1 MSNPSISA
9 IATQG
14 MDFERSRLEIASLRI
29 SLANVTFSSMVE
41 AESFAGNLLAS
52 QASSNQVDQDSFTI
66 KSVLDK
72 QNPKADEAG
81 YIYKFD
87 IDPTHEM
94 ATLVSAT
101 RAYEANV
108 RAYNTN
114 SQMNKAALDI
124 GSK

>member
-1 MSNPSISA
+1 MTNQSISA

-14 MDFERSRLEIASLRI
+14 MDFERSRLELATLKI
-29 SLANVTFSSMVE
+29 SLANVTFSSLLE
-41 AESFAGNLLAS
+41 AESFANS
-52 QASSNQVDQDSFTI
+52 MRVDKNEMLQGDDSLKI
-66 KSVLDK
+66 KSLLDK
-72 QNPKADEAG
+72 QNPKADESG
-81 YIYKFD
+81 YVYKFD

-94 ATLVSAT
+94 ASLVSAT

-114 SQMNKAALDI
+114 SQMNKSALEI